1 MRVNYYFLVVWRCEE
16 TLLPPRA
23 NGSRLPRETKSWKTE
38 IERFRRL
45 LSLEYCARFS
55 FGWKIA
61 VGKKKRIFGPNIPQR
76 FLYLADVSNGEEK
89 EISRTTCLPR
99 ARSFGIFRNKN
110 IFRNIFRLFCS
121 WEQNSRSGN
130 PGIPEWEYLRNKLN
144 AYSHSNSYSGLIPN
158 ERASNFAG
166 D

>member
-23 NGSRLPRETKSWKTE
+23 NGSRLPRETRSWKTG

-45 LSLEYCARFS
+45 LSLEYCARFA

-61 VGKKKRIFGPNIPQR
+61 VGKKSAFLGQTFHNVSCTSLTSATVRKKKFLEQHVFQGRVRLGYSGIRIYSAIYSDYSAPGSRI
-76 FLYLADVSNGEEK
+76 AGV
-89 EISRTTCLPR
+89 EIQV
-99 ARSFGIFRNKN
+99 FRNED
-110 IFRNIFRLFCS
+110 IS
-121 WEQNSRSGN
+121 QT
-130 PGIPEWEYLRNKLN
+130 N